1 MYCPQ
6 CATENLDNASFCRG
20 CGSNISLVSQALTG
34 SLPAASDE
42 EELEEDS
49 SYYGR
54 RHRRRGNRPPSVEKG
69 IKNIFMGLAFI
80 LTALCVK
87 FFMPGGFA
95 WWYWMLFPALTMLGG
110 GVSELV
116 RLKME
121 RGSALPA
128 APRRAAMPVNQA
140 RPASLPAR
148 NTSELIPQPPSVTEG
163 TTRHLGGELP
173 TKHLEKTPVETRPEN
188 G

>member
-34 SLPAASDE
+34 NLPAASPA

-49 SYYGR
+49 SYGR
-54 RHRRRGNRPPSVEKG
+54 QFRRKGNKPPSVEKG
-69 IKNIFMGLAFI
+69 IKNIFMGFAFI
-80 LTALCVK
+80 FTALCVK

-95 WWYWMLFPALTMLGG
+95 WWYWMLFPAFTMLGG
-110 GVSELV
+110 GISELV
-116 RLKME
+116 RLRME

-128 APRRAAMPVNQA
+128 APRRAMMPVNQA
-140 RPASLPAR
+140 RPVALPGR
-148 NTSELIPQPPSVTEG
+148 NTSELMPQPPSVTEA
-163 TTRHLGGELP
+163 TTRHLGGEMP
-173 TKHLEKTPVETRPEN
+173 TKHLETPVETRPKN
-188 G
+188 N